1 MLMILCVPITK
12 SSKLGDIF
20 TVHIISH
27 LEFLLQFPLKEVSLQ
42 QQDTIYQVSLYYCS
56 LTHLSHLS
64 RTMTQLANS
73 KNTSTHHI
81 KQSIL

>member
-1 MLMILCVPITK
+1 MLMILRVPITK
-12 SSKLGDIF
+12 SSKLVDIF

-42 QQDTIYQVSLYYCS
+42 QQDAIYQVSLYYCS

-64 RTMTQLANS
+64 RNMTQLANS